1 MVFVVVVIWGEFL
14 STEVSVFC
22 FFSHGLCIAA
32 VHGIPTSGSPPL
44 SPREVQRV
52 LRAGRGG
59 GCVSP
64 SLSPFVPQGPNPL
77 SPHL

>member
-44 SPREVQRV
+44 P
-52 LRAGRGG
+52 
-59 GCVSP
+59 
-64 SLSPFVPQGPNPL
+64 PQGSAAGVEGREGRRVCL
-77 SPHL
+77 SFFVSFCPTGS